1 MSVRCATRA
10 RIEAGHRYGGF
21 YRGDLANPLP
31 MALVALDAMGAD
43 DAAAARLDPAH
54 LTLHAIA
61 RALLDAYAV
70 CCDDEHDV
78 KLAYRCWREWQARG
92 DDLYR
97 RCASAR
103 VCEALAEMELC

>member
-10 RIEAGHRYGGF
+10 RIEEGHAGTNIVQRT
-21 YRGDLANPLP
+21 R
-31 MALVALDAMGAD
+31 
-43 DAAAARLDPAH
+43 AAAAKPAEGWRLEGGDSLGWPQIPAG
-54 LTLHAIA
+54 
-61 RALLDAYAV
+61 AV